1 MNKIWIAALALCG
14 LLAGCAMGA
23 STPISFADSKPV
35 PQDRLFAH
43 YKPEPGTLPVQ
54 IKSDPQFISSSMYEL
69 DIDGKKSADI
79 DGGEKLTFYLTP
91 GQHVMTMSHVND
103 GTNPME
109 FPLYVDSKRPNLFRF
124 YDSEGRKTHFS
135 PTATD

>member
-1 MNKIWIAALALCG
+1 MKSLIAALALCG

-54 IKSDPQFISSSMYEL
+54 IKSEPQWGGSFIYEL

-91 GQHVMTMSHVND
+91 GQHVLKMTHSPSWS
-103 GTNPME
+103 TPME
-109 FPLYVDSKRPNLFRF
+109 FPLYVDSNHPNFYKF
-124 YDSEGRKTHFS
+124 YDTNNSTTYFT
-135 PTATD
+135 PTMPD